1 MWGAL
6 LHRAIAKQAKREQS
20 HPVCLHAV
28 QKYEKVENINTQND
42 YKMSKKMNRLK
53 ENKTCCL
60 CFVNVFKFHENKFNT
75 IQKNFWEIKIIL
87 IKKRFLGKATSHN
100 DKKKTSKC
108 K

>member
-1 MWGAL
+1 MITRWVKNEQIKRKQDL
-6 LHRAIAKQAKREQS
+6 L
-20 HPVCLHAV
+20 
-28 QKYEKVENINTQND
+28 
-42 YKMSKKMNRLK
+42 
-53 ENKTCCL
+53 
-60 CFVNVFKFHENKFNT
+60 FVFWNVFKFHENKFNT